1 MKAWK
6 IVAIVIAVLLVIVI
20 ALPFV
25 IDVNAFRPK
34 IESELTTALGRQVKI
49 GNLKL
54 SILSGGISADNLS
67 IADDPAFSNSPFIQA
82 KGLKVGV
89 DIAPLIFSK
98 TLHVTE
104 LVLQEPQVTLLRTAS
119 GKWNFSSLGSHNA
132 STAQTGGAS
141 STPAPTSPSAGT
153 SANPATTAAP
163 TTPTGSAAP
172 KAPDNSS
179 SSFTDNLAVGK
190 LSIQDGQVSIG
201 DTSAPRKSHVY
212 QQVNVTVK
220 NFSFNSQF
228 PFSLAAVLPGN
239 GTLNL
244 EGNAGPVNPN
254 DAASTPLQAQLKI
267 KQLDLS
273 KSGLLDPGAGIAGL
287 ADFDGT
293 VTSDGKTAQ
302 SSGTANLAKLQL
314 VPKSSPATR
323 PVTLKYALN
332 YDQQQQSGALQRGD
346 VSVGK
351 AVAKL
356 TGGFQTKGS
365 DTTLNMTLNAQGMP
379 VDDLESMLP
388 ALGVVLPTGAS
399 LQGGTLSTTLAIRGP
414 LANLVVTGP
423 VRLSDTKLA
432 GFNLGSKMS
441 AISALSGMK
450 TGTDTSIQNFSTDL
464 HYAPSGIQTQN
475 VNLTVPAVGVM
486 TGAGDI
492 SPTGALNYKMTAS
505 LSGTAVT
512 SLTQMAGL
520 GAKSGSIPFFI
531 HGTTS
536 DPKFEPDVKGMV
548 NGALGGLKGN
558 SGANSVVNTL
568 GGLFHKK
575 K

>member
-6 IVAIVIAVLLVIVI
+6 IVAIIIGILIVVVI

-25 IDVNAFRPK
+25 IDVNAFRPT

-67 IADDPAFSNSPFIQA
+67 VADDPSISHAPFIQA

-89 DIAPLIFSK
+89 ELTPLIFSK
-98 TLHVTE
+98 TLHITE

-119 GKWNFSSLGSHNA
+119 GKWNFSSLGSRNA
-132 STAQTGGAS
+132 STGKTGEAS
-141 STPAPTSPSAGT
+141 ATPAATSPST
-153 SANPATTAAP
+153 PNPAAP
-163 TTPTGSAAP
+163 SASQT
-172 KAPDNSS
+172 SS
-179 SSFTDNLAVGK
+179 SSQSSPSQSSPSQSSFTNNLGVGK
-190 LSIQDGQVSIG
+190 LSIEDGQVSIG
-201 DTSAPRKSHVY
+201 DAASPGKIRVY

-220 NFSFNSQF
+220 NFSLNSQF

-244 EGNAGPVNPN
+244 DGTAGPVNPE
-254 DAASTPLQAQLKI
+254 DASATPLQAQLKI

-273 KSGLLDPGAGIAGL
+273 KSGLLDPSSGIAGL

-293 VTSDGKTAQ
+293 ISSDGKTAQ
-302 SSGTANLAKLQL
+302 SSGTANMAKLQL
-314 VPKSSPATR
+314 VQKSSPATR
-323 PVTLKYALN
+323 PVSLKYAVK
-332 YDQQQQSGALQRGD
+332 YDQQQESGTLQQGD
-346 VSVGK
+346 VTVGK
-351 AVAKL
+351 ALARL
-356 TGGFQTKGS
+356 SGTFQTKGS
-365 DTTLNMTLNAQGMP
+365 DTTVNMALNAQGMP
-379 VDDLESMLP
+379 VDDLQSMLP

-423 VRLSDTKLA
+423 VRLANTKLA
-432 GFNLGSKMS
+432 GFNLGSKMA
-441 AISALSGMK
+441 AIAALSGMK

-475 VNLTVPAVGVM
+475 VNLTVPAVGTM

-492 SPTGALNYKMTAS
+492 SPAGALNYQMTAS

-512 SLTQMAGL
+512 GLTQMAGL
-520 GAKSGSIPFFI
+520 GAKSGSVPFFI

-548 NGALGGLKGN
+548 SGALGGLKGN
-558 SGANSVVNTL
+558 SNTNSVVNSL

-575 K
+575 KQQ

>member
-6 IVAIVIAVLLVIVI
+6 IVAIVIALLVVVVI

-25 IDVNAFRPK
+25 IDVNAFRPT
-34 IESELTTALGRQVKI
+34 IEAELTSALGRQVKI

-67 IADDPAFSNSPFIQA
+67 IADDPSISSAPFIQA

-89 DIAPLIFSK
+89 DLAPLIFSK

-104 LVLQEPQVTLLRTAS
+104 LTLQQPQVTLLRTAS
-119 GKWNFSSLGSHNA
+119 GKWNFSSLGSNHA
-132 STAQTGGAS
+132 STANASGTNPAPAATIPAGAS
-141 STPAPTSPSAGT
+141 EPKPS
-153 SANPATTAAP
+153 
-163 TTPTGSAAP
+163 GSS
-172 KAPDNSS
+172 D
-179 SSFTDNLAVGK
+179 SSFTNNLAVGK
-190 LSIQDGQVSIG
+190 LSIEDGQVSIG
-201 DTSAPRKSHVY
+201 DAAAPGKIRVY
-212 QQVNVTVK
+212 PQVNVIVK

-228 PFSLAAVLPGN
+228 PFSLAAVLPGT

-244 EGNAGPVNPN
+244 EGTAGPINPD
-254 DAASTPLQAQLKI
+254 DASATPLQAQLKI

-273 KSGLLDPGAGIAGL
+273 KSGLIDPASGIAGL

-293 VTSDGKTAQ
+293 LISDGKTAQ
-302 SSGTANLAKLQL
+302 SSGTANMAKLQL

-323 PVTLKYALN
+323 PVSLKYTVN
-332 YDQQQQSGALQRGD
+332 YDQQQQSGTLQQGD

-356 TGGFQTKGS
+356 TGTFQTKGQ
-365 DTTLNMTLNAQGMP
+365 DTTLHMALNAQGMP

-399 LQGGTLSTTLAIRGP
+399 LRGGTLSTTLAIRGP

-423 VRLSDTKLA
+423 VRMADTKLA

-450 TGTDTSIQNFSTDL
+450 TGTDTSIQNFSADL

-486 TGAGDI
+486 TGGGDI
-492 SPTGALNYKMTAS
+492 NPAGALDYKMTAS
-505 LSGTAVT
+505 LSGTAVS

-548 NGALGGLKGN
+548 SGALGGFKGN
-558 SGANSVVNTL
+558 SSTNSVVNSL

-575 K
+575 KQ

>member
-1 MKAWK
+1 MVMKAWK
-6 IVAIVIAVLLVIVI
+6 IVAIIVAVLIVVVI

-25 IDVNAFRPK
+25 IDVNAFRPR

-49 GNLKL
+49 GNLKF

-67 IADDPAFSNSPFIQA
+67 IADDPSLSNAPFIQA

-89 DIAPLIFSK
+89 DLAPLIFSK

-104 LVLQEPQVTLLRTAS
+104 LVLEQPQVTLLRTTS
-119 GKWNFSSLGSHNA
+119 GKWNFSSLGSHSA
-132 STAQTGGAS
+132 STS
-141 STPAPTSPSAGT
+141 STGEASPTPATSPASPSA
-153 SANPATTAAP
+153 PAP
-163 TTPTGSAAP
+163 SGS
-172 KAPDNSS
+172 SG
-179 SSFTDNLAVGK
+179 SSFTNNLAVGK

-201 DTSAPRKSHVY
+201 DTAAPGKIHVY
-212 QQVNVTVK
+212 QKVNVTVK

-228 PFSLAAVLPGN
+228 PFSLSAVLPGN

-244 EGNAGPVNPN
+244 DGNAGPVNPN

-273 KSGLLDPGAGIAGL
+273 KSGLIDSASGIAGL

-293 VTSDGKTAQ
+293 LSSDGKTAQ
-302 SSGTANLAKLQL
+302 SNGTANMAKLQL

-323 PVTLKYALN
+323 PVSLKYALN
-332 YDQQQQSGALQRGD
+332 YDQQQQSGTLQQGD
-346 VSVGK
+346 VTVGQ
-351 AVAKL
+351 AIAKL
-356 TGGFQTKGS
+356 TGTFQTKGS
-365 DTTLNMTLNAQGMP
+365 DTTLNMALNAQAMP
-379 VDDLESMLP
+379 VNDLESMLP
-388 ALGVVLPTGAS
+388 ALGVVLPSGSS

-423 VRLSDTKLA
+423 VRLADTKLA

-450 TGTDTSIQNFSTDL
+450 TGTDTSIQNFSADL

-492 SPTGALNYKMTAS
+492 NPAGALNYKMTAS
-505 LSGTAVT
+505 LSGTAVAG
-512 SLTQMAGL
+512 LTQMAGL

-548 NGALGGLKGN
+548 TGALGGLKGN
-558 SGANSVVNTL
+558 SGTNSVVNTL
-568 GGLFHKK
+568 GGLFQKK
-575 K
+575 KQK

>member
-1 MKAWK
+1 
-6 IVAIVIAVLLVIVI
+6 
-20 ALPFV
+20 
-25 IDVNAFRPK
+25 
-34 IESELTTALGRQVKI
+34 
-49 GNLKL
+49 
-54 SILSGGISADNLS
+54 
-67 IADDPAFSNSPFIQA
+67 
-82 KGLKVGV
+82 
-89 DIAPLIFSK
+89 
-98 TLHVTE
+98 VTE
-104 LVLQEPQVTLLRTAS
+104 LILQQPQVTLLRTAS
-119 GKWNFSSLGSHNA
+119 GKWNFSSLGSNHASPANTA
-132 STAQTGGAS
+132 GATTSPAASSSTASSPAVP
-141 STPAPTSPSAGT
+141 STPEPS
-153 SANPATTAAP
+153 
-163 TTPTGSAAP
+163 GS
-172 KAPDNSS
+172 SG
-179 SSFTDNLAVGK
+179 SSFTNNLAVGK
-190 LSIQDGQVSIG
+190 LSIEDGQVSIG
-201 DTSAPRKSHVY
+201 DAAAPGKTHVY

-228 PFSLAAVLPGN
+228 PFSLSAALPGN

-244 EGNAGPVNPN
+244 DGNAGPVNPN
-254 DAASTPLQAQLKI
+254 DAAATPMQAQLKI

-273 KSGLLDPGAGIAGL
+273 KSGLIDPASGIAGL

-293 VTSDGKTAQ
+293 LSSDGKTAQ
-302 SSGTANLAKLQL
+302 SSGTANMAKLQL

-323 PVTLKYALN
+323 PVSLKYALN
-332 YDQQQQSGALQRGD
+332 YDQQQQSGTLQQGD
-346 VSVGK
+346 VTVGK

-356 TGGFQTKGS
+356 TGTFQTKGPS
-365 DTTLNMTLNAQGMP
+365 TTLNMALNAQGMP

-423 VRLSDTKLA
+423 VRMADTKLA

-492 SPTGALNYKMTAS
+492 NPAGALNYKMTAS

-512 SLTQMAGL
+512 GLTQMAGL

-548 NGALGGLKGN
+548 SGALGGLKGN
-558 SGANSVVNTL
+558 SSTNSVVNSL

>member
-6 IVAIVIAVLLVIVI
+6 IVAIIVAVLIVVVV

-54 SILSGGISADNLS
+54 SILSGGISADDLS
-67 IADDPAFSNSPFIQA
+67 IADDPSFSNTPFIQA

-104 LVLQEPQVTLLRTAS
+104 LVLQQPQVTLLRTAS

-132 STAQTGGAS
+132 SAAKTGDA
-141 STPAPTSPSAGT
+141 
-153 SANPATTAAP
+153 
-163 TTPTGSAAP
+163 SAAP
-172 KAPDNSS
+172 AATGSS
-179 SSFTDNLAVGK
+179 ASGASQSSASSQSSFTDNLAVGK
-190 LSIQDGQVSIG
+190 LSIEDGQVSIG
-201 DTSAPRKSHVY
+201 DTSAPGKTRVY

-244 EGNAGPVNPN
+244 DGNAGPVNPN

-273 KSGLLDPGAGIAGL
+273 KSGLIDPASGIAGL

-293 VTSDGKTAQ
+293 LSSDGKTAK
-302 SSGTANLAKLQL
+302 SSGTANMSKLQL
-314 VPKSSPATR
+314 VPKSSPATK
-323 PVTLKYALN
+323 PVALKYSVN
-332 YDQQQQSGALQRGD
+332 YDQQQQSGTLQQGD

-356 TGGFQTKGS
+356 SGTFQTKGS
-365 DTTLNMTLNAQGMP
+365 DTTLNMALNAQGMP

-423 VRLSDTKLA
+423 VRLADTKLA

-475 VNLTVPAVGVM
+475 VNLTVPAVGTM

-492 SPTGALNYKMTAS
+492 NPAGALNYKMTAN
-505 LSGTAVT
+505 LSGTAVS
-512 SLTQMAGL
+512 SLTQMAGI

-548 NGALGGLKGN
+548 SGALGGLKGSSN
-558 SGANSVVNTL
+558 TNSVVNSL

-575 K
+575 KQ